1 MSDNFEL
8 GFDNNQPRKEFHLK
22 EFIFKYLRYWPMF
35 LAFILIALAIAFI
48 KLRYATPIYAVK
60 GSLFVNKQNN
70 NGNAAT
76 DLQTMFLFP
85 DNVNL
90 KNELEILKSKPLL
103 KRVAENLDLQIT
115 YFNKGNVRTTNVYGS
130 SPIKLEIV
138 SIKDFSGAF
147 MLDIEATEKSFKF
160 TNTNNPIE
168 YSTIFQTSAGSFRL
182 HKIPGRTFSISNSDN
197 YIIRYNSLPATASA
211 LALSLT
217 TSQTID
223 QATILDISM
232 ETDNIQFGKDVVNEL
247 MKEYA
252 KMNIEAKK
260 EISQVTMQF
269 IDERLDTIKEEL
281 GGVET
286 GLLRFKEKN
295 EVIDLPTQSL
305 QYFENFSET
314 NSQLVAQQVQIGIVD
329 YLIDYINN
337 PARRFSIVP
346 TNLGIQEPSL
356 ALLVTQYNTLQLQ
369 HSALVQ
375 TTGPSNPSLIAIESS
390 IDKLREQ
397 ILEALKNVKRSYQI
411 AANKLLEQA
420 TRFRS
425 NIRSVPSKAKNL
437 LDIERQQKIKQDLYL
452 FLLQKREEAAISAAA
467 TVAGSY
473 PLEDA
478 SSSSNPVKPNKNT
491 TYLIALFAGILLPIL
506 VISISEMLNDKI
518 REREEISVET
528 KAPIIGEIGHAA
540 NETLV
545 VNAKARTVVAEQFR
559 IMRTNIQ
566 YLINKIRQPVVL
578 VTSSVSGEGKS
589 FVATNYGAALALTGK
604 KTIVLEFDIRKPR
617 LLKGLSMQVSKG
629 LSNYIIGNAGLE
641 EIIHP
646 VPEFNNLYVIGCGPI
661 PPNPSEL
668 LLDMQVGKLFDE
680 LKNRFDHIIIDSAP
694 VGLVSDAF
702 TLSAYADASLYI
714 IRHGYTLKRQ
724 LSMVE
729 DLYQQKRLP
738 SMGLVINDIQT
749 QGRYKGYYGYGGG
762 SYYGYGYGYGYG
774 GDYFQSSNTKAKKSW
789 KQLFLF
795 QKNNEG

>member
-22 EFIFKYLRYWPMF
+22 EFIFKYIRYWPMF
-35 LAFILIALAIAFI
+35 LAFVSVAFLIAYL
-48 KLRYATPIYAVK
+48 KLRYATPIYSVK
-60 GSLFVNKQNN
+60 GSLFVNRQNN
-70 NGNAAT
+70 NNNSGANA
-76 DLQTMFLFP
+76 DLQAMFLFP

-103 KRVAENLDLQIT
+103 KRVANNLGLQLT
-115 YFNKGNVRTTNVYGS
+115 YFNKGNVRTTNIYGI

-138 SIKDFSGAF
+138 NIKDSSTSFT
-147 MLDIEATEKSFKF
+147 LDIEATEKNFKF
-160 TNTNNPIE
+160 TNANTTIE
-168 YSTIFQTSAGSFRL
+168 YNTIFQTSDGSFKL
-182 HKIPGRTFSISNSDN
+182 HKIPGKTFSISNSEN
-197 YIIRYNSLPATASA
+197 YIIRYNALPNAATSLASSVSTA
-211 LALSLT
+211 
-217 TSQTID
+217 QTID
-223 QATILDISM
+223 QATILDISL

-252 KMNIEAKK
+252 KMNIEDKR

-305 QYFENFSET
+305 QYFENFSQINT
-314 NSQLVAQQVQIGIVD
+314 QLVTQQVQIGVVD
-329 YLIDYINN
+329 YLMDYINN

-356 ALLVTQYNTLQLQ
+356 SSLVAQYNTLQLQ
-369 HSALVQ
+369 HSSLVQ
-375 TTGPSNPSLIAIESS
+375 TTGPSNSGLIALEAG

-411 AANKLLEQA
+411 AANKLKEQA
-420 TRFRS
+420 DRFQS
-425 NIRSVPSKAKNL
+425 NIRSVPSKTKNL

-478 SSSSNPVKPNKNT
+478 FSSGSPVKPNRNT
-491 TYLIALFAGILLPIL
+491 TYLIALFAGLLLPVL
-506 VISISEMLNDKI
+506 VISVSEMLNDKI
-518 REREEISVET
+518 REREEISNET

-540 NETLV
+540 SETLV
-545 VNAKARTVVAEQFR
+545 VKEGARTVVAEQFR

-566 YLINKIRQPVVL
+566 YLINKISKPVVL

-589 FVATNYGAALALTGK
+589 FVATNYGAVLALTGK
-604 KTIVLEFDIRKPR
+604 KTVVLEFDIRKPR
-617 LLKGLSMQVSKG
+617 LLKGLDMQVTKG
-629 LSNYIIGNAGLE
+629 LSNYIIGNAKLE
-641 EIIHP
+641 EIIQL
-646 VPEFNNLYVIGCGPI
+646 VPGFANLHVIGCGPI

-668 LLDMQVGKLFDE
+668 LLDIQVNKLFDD
-680 LKNRFDHIIIDSAP
+680 LKSRFDYIIIDSAP
-694 VGLVSDAF
+694 LGLVSDAF

-714 IRHGYTLKRQ
+714 VRHGYTLKRQ

-738 SMGLVINDIQT
+738 NMGLVINDIQT

-774 GDYFQSSNTKAKKSW
+774 GDYFQPSPAKAKKSW
-789 KQLFLF
+789 KHLFS
-795 QKNNEG
+795 KRK